1 MYDSKI
7 VNGVPKNWNNKNKHL
22 WQRRLFAN
30 FHFMRN
36 TLSNTYDVRTRT
48 QFQSK
53 LSHVQRLPDFLL
65 LFLLAFHEKQLPSRE
80 RFYKFFAQKP
90 QYVFF
95 GAAETKWKAGRNRK
109 KNCEQ
114 NEQQRAIKK
123 WKKKEKKSQVLFC
136 VRRTT
141 SCRCDT
147 HESRVLHLPWVC
159 YITFFCSVF
168 RCFLPNTKQR
178 RAKSTRA
185 ASVYAMSSLSVYV
198 VSHM

>member
-1 MYDSKI
+1 
-7 VNGVPKNWNNKNKHL
+7 
-22 WQRRLFAN
+22 
-30 FHFMRN
+30 MRN

-53 LSHVQRLPDFLL
+53 LSHVQLLADFLL

-80 RFYKFFAQKP
+80 RFYNFFAQKP

-114 NEQQRAIKK
+114 NEQQQRAIKK
-123 WKKKEKKSQVLFC
+123 WEKKKRNHKFC
-136 VRRTT
+136 SAYDALHRVAVTHMNPVFYIF
-141 SCRCDT
+141 
-147 HESRVLHLPWVC
+147 HESAILL
-159 YITFFCSVF
+159 FFLLRLSLF
-168 RCFLPNTKQR
+168 FTNTKQR
-178 RAKSTRA
+178 SAKSTRA
-185 ASVYAMSSLSVYV
+185 AGVYAMSSFSVYV